1 MAYLRA
7 MLFCQFTVGISPGA
21 EEFLKRKVGVCNI
34 IAVVNNALPVHL
46 AEADTE
52 RGGKSKS
59 NHVSFYDS
67 PRFFLYSLVLFRRL
81 TAARSAAAELTE
93 RLRTLCDS
101 APGAQTSTQ

>member
-52 RGGKSKS
+52 RGAKVKAITS
-59 NHVSFYDS
+59 HFMTLLA
-67 PRFFLYSLVLFRRL
+67 FFCILWSCSD
-81 TAARSAAAELTE
+81 A
-93 RLRTLCDS
+93 
-101 APGAQTSTQ
+101 